1 VDFLRWMPQKNP
13 GYRAA
18 FGVCRVKKSPD
29 RRFFGVLRAKRNKL
43 LGGNMGFSG
52 GIIPVRLY
60 PLQFQMQHFSKQT
73 STRDLIAF
81 GIGVGVFIAVLLIV
95 NFVRKKYHPPAISGG
110 VAGSS
115 QARHF
120 SSFTLR
126 RIAGN
131 MGLDRDQT
139 KMLEYVLRND
149 GVADV
154 ERSLN
159 SATLLDRHFKRA
171 YRIIERSA
179 NTEEE
184 AQERLALL
192 FSTRNVL
199 EASASGGPAVT
210 STRQVPVKSAAV
222 LSLGQESYPV
232 KVISTKGDHLV
243 VENPEN
249 ALGTPVKLPR
259 GGKVILSFF
268 TKSSKGFSFAT
279 HVLGSAESPDG
290 PVLQL
295 VHSNQMKRLSQR
307 RFRRRQMAV
316 SADFYMVKVDETGRR
331 KEKRM
336 VVDKRRMVGNIL
348 DVSIGGCS
356 IKTNV
361 SVPSGSR
368 LKIEF
373 TGIEDT
379 PVAVLGQVLR
389 TNRSGMST
397 IMHIK
402 FIKVPRKS
410 MNNINALVFE
420 YADE

>member
-1 VDFLRWMPQKNP
+1 
-13 GYRAA
+13 
-18 FGVCRVKKSPD
+18 
-29 RRFFGVLRAKRNKL
+29 
-43 LGGNMGFSG
+43 MGFSG
-52 GIIPVRLY
+52 GLVLARWY
-60 PLQFQMQHFSKQT
+60 PLQFQVQNFSRET
-73 STRDLIAF
+73 NSRDLVIF
-81 GIGVGVFIAVLLIV
+81 GVGVGVFVAVLLVV
-95 NFVRKKYHPPAISGG
+95 NFIKKRYKPPAISGG
-110 VAGSS
+110 IAGSAQS
-115 QARHF
+115 RHF
-120 SSFTLR
+120 SAFAFR
-126 RIAGN
+126 RIVNN
-131 MGLDRDQT
+131 MGLNRDQG

-149 GVADV
+149 GVTDV

-159 SATLLDRHFKRA
+159 SAALLDRHFKRA
-171 YRIIERSA
+171 YRLIERGA

-192 FSTRNVL
+192 FSTRNIL
-199 EASASGGPAVT
+199 EATSSGGSASVT
-210 STRQVPVKSAAV
+210 STRQIPAKSAAV

-249 ALGTPVKLPR
+249 ALGTPIRPSR
-259 GGKVILSFF
+259 GSKAVLSFF

-279 HVLGSAESPDG
+279 HVVGSADSPDG

-295 VHSNQMKRLSQR
+295 VHSNQLKQLSQR
-307 RFRRRQMAV
+307 RFRRRQMAIPTN
-316 SADFYMVKVDETGRR
+316 FFMVRVEETGRR
-331 KEKRM
+331 KEKKM
-336 VVDKRRMVGNIL
+336 VVDKRRMVGNIM

-361 SVPSGSR
+361 SMPAGTR

-373 TGIEDT
+373 TGVADA
-379 PVAVLGQVLR
+379 PVAVLGQALR

-397 IMHIK
+397 IIHIK
-402 FIKVPRKS
+402 FLKVPRRS

>member
-1 VDFLRWMPQKNP
+1 
-13 GYRAA
+13 
-18 FGVCRVKKSPD
+18 
-29 RRFFGVLRAKRNKL
+29 
-43 LGGNMGFSG
+43 MGFSG
-52 GIIPVRLY
+52 EIILARWY
-60 PLQFQMQHFSKQT
+60 PLQFQVQSFSRET
-73 STRDLIAF
+73 NSRDLIIF
-81 GIGVGVFIAVLLIV
+81 GVGVGVFVAILLIV
-95 NFVRKKYHPPAISGG
+95 NFIKKRYNPPAISGG
-110 VAGSS
+110 IAGST

-120 SSFTLR
+120 SAFTLH
-126 RIAGN
+126 RIANN
-131 MGLDRDQT
+131 MGLNRDQT

-159 SATLLDRHFKRA
+159 SAALLDRHFKRA
-171 YRIIERSA
+171 YRIIERGA

-192 FSTRNVL
+192 FSTRNIL
-199 EASASGGPAVT
+199 EASGGGGSAAIT

-249 ALGTPVKLPR
+249 ALGTPIKLPR

-268 TKSSKGFSFAT
+268 TRSSKGFSFET
-279 HVLGSAESPDG
+279 RILGSADSPDG

-307 RFRRRQMAV
+307 RFRRRQMVVPAN
-316 SADFYMVKVDETGRR
+316 FYMVRVEETGRR
-331 KEKRM
+331 KEKKM
-336 VVDKRRMVGNIL
+336 VVDKRRMVGNIM

-361 SVPSGSR
+361 AMPSGTR
-368 LKIEF
+368 LKIEC
-373 TGIEDT
+373 TGVADA
-379 PVAVLGQVLR
+379 PVAVLGQALR

-397 IMHIK
+397 IIHVK
-402 FIKVPRKS
+402 FLRVPRRS